1 MLCCVFDGPNLQ
13 DSSYPVAS
21 PTNDGDDDN
30 DDDYIRR
37 AKCAYLGIAKMLQN
51 ITTGVQF
58 TLWIRTVTT
67 CFLLEWRAFR
77 GFSHPFFY
85 RPPPPEW
92 ERGDDPARSWKS
104 RLIRPTIYPTAAAA
118 GWLDGPRT
126 HVVGPD
132 GFALSRGV
140 CVGVWWPCFGLWG
153 SLNPLLGVEAPKV
166 IASGEFRASISDTC
180 WTNGYQRQLI

>member
-21 PTNDGDDDN
+21 STNDGDDDN

-77 GFSHPFFY
+77 GFSHPFIY
-85 RPPPPEW
+85 RPPPPGVGKG
-92 ERGDDPARSWKS
+92 RRSRALLEKPPDSADYLPYCRCWLIGWSTDTRCWSGRFRVIS
-104 RLIRPTIYPTAAAA
+104 RCVRWCVVAVLWPLGIIESTA
-118 GWLDGPRT
+118 GR
-126 HVVGPD
+126 
-132 GFALSRGV
+132 
-140 CVGVWWPCFGLWG
+140 
-153 SLNPLLGVEAPKV
+153 
-166 IASGEFRASISDTC
+166 
-180 WTNGYQRQLI
+180 